1 MEWFKVI
8 SQLIVSLIWPGIVL
22 TLVLLFRKEIRG
34 LLSAIKEVKYPGG
47 SITVEVAK
55 LEERVEKS
63 VTLSK
68 EAVETKL
75 LAEPSIVRQA
85 DPQLAV
91 AQIRTDVEKELFR
104 LSWRTLNQKEIKE
117 WGVARHIDEL
127 ERAEVLE
134 PDFAVSLREF
144 VRLSNSIIH
153 GSEISDEVKSRLTG
167 VGTSLVA
174 QLHYK
179 RKVLEM
185 VRDFDAHGLWH
196 MHKHLGEDTRKY
208 YFWSAVAASLPEF
221 DYNYDIYREAAE
233 RHNRKIAE
241 REGSDQPSK
250 HSVYVLPLAEFVQV
264 LEFRERELLRLI
276 EVWRKPQGNTTGE
289 LEQANYW
296 RWPAEWGD
304 LGWRGP
310 IIRERLSL
318 YSAEDDLMQTRTAL
332 NRYRMR
338 LLTNSRPAALERAR
352 PAEGARS

>member
-8 SQLIVSLIWPGIVL
+8 SQVIVSLIWPGIVL

-34 LLSAIKEVKYPGG
+34 MLSAIKEVKYPGG

-75 LAEPSIVRQA
+75 LTEPSVIRQA
-85 DPQLAV
+85 DPQLAI
-91 AQIRTDVEKELFR
+91 AQIRTDAEKELFR

-117 WGVARHIDEL
+117 WDVARHIDEL
-127 ERAEVLE
+127 QRAEILE
-134 PDFAVSLREF
+134 PEFAGSLREF

-153 GSEISDEVKSRLTG
+153 GSEVTDEVKSRLSG

-174 QLHYK
+174 QLHYR
-179 RKVLEM
+179 RKVFDM
-185 VRDFDAHGLWH
+185 VRDFDGHGLWH
-196 MHKHLGEDTRKY
+196 MHKHLEDDTRKY

-233 RHNRKIAE
+233 RHNRKIEE
-241 REGSDQPSK
+241 REGSNRPSK
-250 HSVYVLPLAEFVQV
+250 HSVYVLPLDEFIQV
-264 LEFRERELLRLI
+264 LEYREQVLLRLI
-276 EVWRKPQGNTTGE
+276 EVWRKPQGNTTEE
-289 LEQANYW
+289 LEQANRW

-304 LGWRGP
+304 LGWSGS
-310 IIRERLSL
+310 ILRERLSL
-318 YSAEDDLMQTRTAL
+318 YSAEDDLMQTRMAL

-338 LLTNSRPAALERAR
+338 LLTHSRPAALERAR
-352 PAEGARS
+352 PSSD